1 MFYFPE
7 GHPLE
12 FAHLDNST
20 IHPHDTLRLAFDGLN
35 TTFYVHLEPNTALID
50 WDIHE
55 AVAEQNFSED
65 HDWHI
70 LSQTKAYK
78 GTVFQPRSH
87 LAHLDHRPQFGNHE
101 LPLYDFKRVG
111 EARIVIFDD
120 GLYTQSSMPDERSH
134 FHNLEFQGSVHIY
147 GMEYDVKTIHGY
159 NVTKQDH
166 HPSLAEKHQRSPAKR
181 DSRMVII
188 KDDEH
193 TETPHSCGYKPN
205 VSSSGPVTDT
215 ASELG
220 LVRRAEPCGSKEK
233 GAKIGIASDCNYVKK
248 WEDKKKALRH
258 AASLVNRVSAAY
270 ERDLKISVTI
280 GDSDFKTT
288 CGQGGWNTAGCSG
301 FTMENALNTFSKYI
315 EKKDNKKISYFNLFS
330 SCR

>member
-12 FAHLDNST
+12 HAHLDNFT
-20 IHPHDTLRLAFDGLN
+20 IHPHDTLRLVFDGLN
-35 TTFYVHLEPNTALID
+35 TTFYVHLEPNTELID

-55 AVAEQNFSED
+55 AVAEQNFSKD

-78 GTVFQPRSH
+78 GTVFQPKSH
-87 LAHLDHRPQFGNHE
+87 LVHLDYRPHFGNHK

-120 GLYTQSSMPDERSH
+120 GHYTHSSMTGHGSH
-134 FHNLEFQGSVHIY
+134 FHNLEFQGSVHVY

-159 NVTKQDH
+159 HVTKQDH
-166 HPSLAEKHQRSPAKR
+166 HPSLAEKHQRSRAKR
-181 DSRMVII
+181 EPRMVII
-188 KDDEH
+188 KGDEH

-205 VSSSGPVTDT
+205 ISRRGHIRDT

-220 LVRRAEPCGSKEK
+220 LVRRAEACGFKRK
-233 GAKIGIASDCNYVKK
+233 AAKIGIASDCNYVRK
-248 WEDKKKALRH
+248 WNGKKAALKH
-258 AASLVNRVSAAY
+258 ATSLVNRVSGAY
-270 ERDLKISVTI
+270 EKDLKISVTI

-301 FTMENALNTFSKYI
+301 FTMENALNTFSKHI
-315 EKKDNKKISYFNLFS
+315 GKKHGKNISYFNLFS